1 MRVFSSHDCLT
12 PSLLSVSL
20 SVFIPCTLALFI
32 APPQPVS
39 PCLFLFPGSV
49 SPYLSPLA
57 VARVSLLALQ
67 TITSIHQLSAQSSLA
82 SSLPFSQR
90 WDNNP
95 HSPAYTCSFATPSLN
110 SHPCGQLNV
119 PHSTLGLFSLPTP
132 LSASTPPVASL
143 IPDVPA
149 VNVCVCVWKE
159 RTGTKGWGAGL
170 GMGGQ
175 IEVSERVV

>member
-1 MRVFSSHDCLT
+1 MRSFSSHDCLT

-32 APPQPVS
+32 APPQPVP
-39 PCLFLFPGSV
+39 PCLFLFAGSV

-57 VARVSLLALQ
+57 EARVSLLALQ

-95 HSPAYTCSFATPSLN
+95 HSPAYTCSFATPFSQLPPLWAAECTSQHTWSPFPSN
-110 SHPCGQLNV
+110 SFVFLHPSC
-119 PHSTLGLFSLPTP
+119 SLPHTRCP
-132 LSASTPPVASL
+132 SS
-143 IPDVPA
+143 
-149 VNVCVCVWKE
+149 VCVCVYVE
-159 RTGTKGWGAGL
+159 REDRNKGMGCRV
-170 GMGGQ
+170 GGQ
-175 IEVSERVV
+175 IEVCEWVV